1 MTQTPTDLTI
11 KIGKSI
17 MKEYV
22 EFEDW
27 KHVAETI
34 GWVHCHDDIVVC
46 DDPDTDEL
54 LGEFDSTTN
63 KGWIK
68 Q

>member
-1 MTQTPTDLTI
+1 
-11 KIGKSI
+11 
-17 MKEYV
+17 MKEFV
-22 EFEDW
+22 EFDDW
-27 KHVAETI
+27 KHAAEII
-34 GWVHCHDDIVVC
+34 GWVHCYDNIVVC